1 MFHFSLYIFKFVL
14 KKFMSLI
21 VRWRNICKRKQEDT
35 FQNVGT
41 IWAIDDFVLLAVEVV

>member
-21 VRWRNICKRKQEDT
+21 VRKNICKRKQEDT

-41 IWAIDDFVLLAVEVV
+41 IWVIDDLVLLAVEVV